1 MTKANALRDMN
12 VDELVSR
19 ADELYRSIFNLRI
32 RASTK
37 ELENVTKIRAEKR
50 ELARVKTVLREK
62 GVKI

>member
-1 MTKANALRDMN
+1 MTKANVLRDLN

-19 ADELYRSIFNLRI
+19 ADELYRTIFNLRV

-62 GVKI
+62 GVSL

>member
-1 MTKANALRDMN
+1 MTKANVLRDLS

-19 ADELYRSIFNLRI
+19 ADELYRSIFNLRV

-62 GVKI
+62 GVNL

>member
-1 MTKANALRDMN
+1 MTKANVLRDLS

-19 ADELYRSIFNLRI
+19 ADELYRSIFNLRV

-62 GVKI
+62 GISL

>member
-1 MTKANALRDMN
+1 MTRANVLRDLS

-19 ADELYRSIFNLRI
+19 ADELYRSIFNLRV

-62 GVKI
+62 GISL

>member
-1 MTKANALRDMN
+1 MTKANVLRDLS

-19 ADELYRSIFNLRI
+19 ADELYRSIFNLRV

-37 ELENVTKIRAEKR
+37 ELENVIKIRDEKR

-62 GVKI
+62 GVSL

>member
-1 MTKANALRDMN
+1 MTKANVLRDLS

-19 ADELYRSIFNLRI
+19 ADELYRSIFNLRV

-62 GVKI
+62 GVSL

>member
-1 MTKANALRDMN
+1 MTKANVLRDLS
-12 VDELVSR
+12 VEELVSR
-19 ADELYRSIFNLRI
+19 ADELYRSIFNLRV

-62 GVKI
+62 GVNL

>member
-1 MTKANALRDMN
+1 MTKANVLRDLN

-19 ADELYRSIFNLRI
+19 ADELYRSIFNLRV

-62 GVKI
+62 GVNL

>member
-1 MTKANALRDMN
+1 MTKANVLRDLS

-19 ADELYRSIFNLRI
+19 ADELYRSIFNLRV

-62 GVKI
+62 GVKL

>member
-1 MTKANALRDMN
+1 MTKANVLRDLS

-19 ADELYRSIFNLRI
+19 AEELYRSIFNLRV

-37 ELENVTKIRAEKR
+37 ELENVTKIKAERR